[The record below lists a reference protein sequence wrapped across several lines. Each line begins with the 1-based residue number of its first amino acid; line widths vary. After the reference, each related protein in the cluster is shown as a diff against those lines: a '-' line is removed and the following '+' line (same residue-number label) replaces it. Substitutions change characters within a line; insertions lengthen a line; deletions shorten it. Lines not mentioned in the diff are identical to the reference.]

1 MRWPATIVACAVLLC
16 APLQRPAYAADAAFT
31 QFIASLWPE
40 AKAAGVSRETFDR
53 ETRSLEPDYKLPD
66 LILPGRPKT
75 GAPAQAEFVQVP
87 ADYIKEASIARLAAA
102 ARAADIRMLSHDDNT
117 PVMRQEFRALG
128 ATIAEFPVNEETARD
143 AAAAGE
149 HVVYGDAAR
158 RESLVAAGI
167 HRAAAVAITYA
178 DTASAL
184 KVLHHVQALEP
195 TLPVIVRT
203 IDDADLDRLQQAG
216 APEVVPEIIEG
227 SLMLASHALVLL
239 GVPLRRVVRRAQEMR
254 DARYSLLRGYFHG
267 QDDEEDMLERDAVRL
282 HSVPLAKG
290 SPAIGRKLGTMGL
303 ETFKTSVTAIR
314 RQGIRALDPDPDTV
328 LELGD
333 IVVLRGTPEGLQ
345 MAEERLSPR

>member
-1 MRWPATIVACAVLLC
+1 M
-16 APLQRPAYAADAAFT
+16 
-31 QFIASLWPE
+31 
-40 AKAAGVSRETFDR
+40 
-53 ETRSLEPDYKLPD
+53 
-66 LILPGRPKT
+66 
-75 GAPAQAEFVQVP
+75 
-87 ADYIKEASIARLAAA
+87 
-102 ARAADIRMLSHDDNT
+102 
-117 PVMRQEFRALG
+117 
-128 ATIAEFPVNEETARD
+128 
-143 AAAAGE
+143 
-149 HVVYGDAAR
+149 
-158 RESLVAAGI
+158 
-167 HRAAAVAITYA
+167 
-178 DTASAL
+178 
-184 KVLHHVQALEP
+184 QALEP

-216 APEVVPEIIEG
+216 ATEVVPEIIEG

-239 GVPLRRVVRRAQEMR
+239 GVPLRRVVRRVQETR

-282 HSVPLAKG
+282 HSVPLTKG

>member
-1 MRWPATIVACAVLLC
+1 MQSLAMTKI
-16 APLQRPAYAADAAFT
+16 AA
-31 QFIASLWPE
+31 Q
-40 AKAAGVSRETFDR
+40 
-53 ETRSLEPDYKLPD
+53 
-66 LILPGRPKT
+66 
-75 GAPAQAEFVQVP
+75 
-87 ADYIKEASIARLAAA
+87 SIATERHVIICGYGRSGQNLAH
-102 ARAADIRMLSHDDNT
+102 MLE
-117 PVMRQEFRALG
+117 QEEIGYMALDLDPDRVR
-128 ATIAEFPVNEETARD
+128 E

-184 KVLHHVQALEP
+184 KVLHHVQKLEP

-216 APEVVPEIIEG
+216 ATEVVPEIIEG

-239 GVPLRRVVRRAQEMR
+239 GVPLRRVVRRVQQMR

-282 HSVPLAKG
+282 HSVPLAPG
-290 SPAIGRKLGTMGL
+290 SPAIGHKLGTMGL

-314 RQGIRALDPDPDTV
+314 RHGIRALDPEPDTV

-345 MAEERLSPR
+345 MAEERLTPR

>member
-1 MRWPATIVACAVLLC
+1 M
-16 APLQRPAYAADAAFT
+16 
-31 QFIASLWPE
+31 
-40 AKAAGVSRETFDR
+40 
-53 ETRSLEPDYKLPD
+53 
-66 LILPGRPKT
+66 
-75 GAPAQAEFVQVP
+75 
-87 ADYIKEASIARLAAA
+87 
-102 ARAADIRMLSHDDNT
+102 
-117 PVMRQEFRALG
+117 
-128 ATIAEFPVNEETARD
+128 
-143 AAAAGE
+143 
-149 HVVYGDAAR
+149 
-158 RESLVAAGI
+158 AAGI

-178 DTASAL
+178 DTPSAL

-216 APEVVPEIIEG
+216 ATEVVPEIIEG

-267 QDDEEDMLERDAVRL
+267 QDDEEDMLEREAVRL
-282 HSVPLAKG
+282 HSVPLVEG

-314 RQGIRALDPDPDTV
+314 RQGIRALDPEPDTV
-328 LELGD
+328 LEQGD

-345 MAEERLSPR
+345 LAEERLSPR